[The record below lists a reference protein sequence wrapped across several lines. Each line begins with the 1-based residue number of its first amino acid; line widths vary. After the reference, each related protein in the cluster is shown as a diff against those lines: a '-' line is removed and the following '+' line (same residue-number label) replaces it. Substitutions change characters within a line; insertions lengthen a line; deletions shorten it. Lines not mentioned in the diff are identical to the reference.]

1 MWHRKPRQR
10 RTDDKDSTTYSGM
23 NVSLT
28 PELEKLVRRMVRS
41 GRYNSASE
49 VVREALGLLAHKDR
63 ERSQELQAI
72 RDLIDRRYQEASEGK
87 QSFVDG
93 AEALKRLRR

>member
-1 MWHRKPRQR
+1 
-10 RTDDKDSTTYSGM
+10 M

>member
-1 MWHRKPRQR
+1 
-10 RTDDKDSTTYSGM
+10 M

-28 PELEKLVRRMVRS
+28 PELEKLVRRKVRS
-41 GRYNSASE
+41 SRYNSASE

-63 ERSQELQAI
+63 ERSQELLAI